1 MLRKALSIFTAT
13 LLTACATIVDA
24 GTLADVAVINRTTGE
39 TLPLYRHHGRYFVEG
54 KAGDRYAVQLRN
66 RSGGRILTV
75 LSVDGVNAVSGQTAA
90 THQSGYVLDP
100 GASAEIAGWRKDMN
114 DVAAF
119 YFTALPD
126 SYAAR
131 TGRPDN
137 VGVIGVAVF
146 KEYVEPPRV
155 MLEAPAPSQA
165 RSDATG
171 RMSANDAAG
180 ATAAPSEY
188 ASSRKAMSAEKIGTG
203 HGERI
208 HAPTTSTEFR
218 RASSS
223 PSEVITIN
231 YDSRSRL
238 IAQGVIPSY
247 PKTPQAFPGDGF
259 VPDPSR

>member
-1 MLRKALSIFTAT
+1 MLRKALSLLTAT

-24 GTLADVAVINRTTGE
+24 GTLADVSVINHTTGE
-39 TLPLYRHHGRYFVEG
+39 TLPVYRHQGRYFVEG
-54 KAGDRYAVQLRN
+54 KAGDRYAVQMRN

-90 THQSGYVLDP
+90 THQSGYVLSH

-137 VGVIGVAVF
+137 VGVIGVAVY

-155 MLEAPAPSQA
+155 MFEAPAPSQA
-165 RSDATG
+165 RSEATG
-171 RMSANDAAG
+171 RLAANDAAG
-180 ATAAPSEY
+180 ATASPSEY
-188 ASSRKAMSAEKIGTG
+188 AGRSKALAAEKIGTG

-208 HAPTTSTEFR
+208 HAPTTSTEFQ

-223 PSEVITIN
+223 PSEVITIH
-231 YDSRSRL
+231 YDSRTNL
-238 IAQGVIPSY
+238 IAQGIIRSNPRM
-247 PKTPQAFPGDGF
+247 PQAFPGGF
-259 VPDPSR
+259 VPDPS

>member
-1 MLRKALSIFTAT
+1 MLRKVLSLLTAT

-24 GTLADVAVINRTTGE
+24 GTLADVSVINRTTGV
-39 TLPLYRHHGRYFVEG
+39 TLPVYRHQGRYFVEG
-54 KAGDRYAVQLRN
+54 KSGDRYAVQLRN

-90 THQSGYVLDP
+90 THQSGYVLSP

-137 VGVIGVAVF
+137 VGVIGVAVY

-155 MLEAPAPSQA
+155 MLEAPALSQA
-165 RSDATG
+165 KPEATG
-171 RMSANDAAG
+171 RMAANDAAG
-180 ATAAPSEY
+180 APAAPSES
-188 ASSRKAMSAEKIGTG
+188 AHRSKSLSAEKIGTG

-208 HAPTTSTEFR
+208 HAPTTSTEFQ
-218 RASSS
+218 RASST
-223 PSEVITIN
+223 PSEVITIH
-231 YDSRSRL
+231 YDSRSNL
-238 IAQGVIPSY
+238 IAQGIIRNY
-247 PKTPQAFPGDGF
+247 PKMPQAFPGGGF
-259 VPDPSR
+259 VPDPS